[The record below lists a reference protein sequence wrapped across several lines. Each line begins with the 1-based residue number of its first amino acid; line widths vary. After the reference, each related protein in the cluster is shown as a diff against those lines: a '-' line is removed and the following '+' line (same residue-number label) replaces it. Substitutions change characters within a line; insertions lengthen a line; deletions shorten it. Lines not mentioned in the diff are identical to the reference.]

1 MDKSGQVPSY
11 SKKIFSCT
19 SKSTTRPSLTLAVW
33 RTTSTLRM
41 LRTVCE
47 ARATAS
53 AAARALTAALSIVA
67 SNADADRFD
76 HFIERSKTARSPQ
89 QTVKYL
95 RAATQIAD
103 PATAERMFHM
113 ALNGEVRAQDSFWV
127 LALLLGHRDN
137 GPRIWQLMM
146 DNWDAVLEVVPP
158 VVKRRILD
166 LVPNRSEPEVAA
178 SIVAWFDE
186 HSIPGGEAAVNQKLE
201 VLKANV
207 GLRSRETGRLGE
219 ALKQVSDV

>member
-1 MDKSGQVPSY
+1 MRGLLLKALGNLGNDQMT
-11 SKKIFSCT
+11 IAT
-19 SKSTTRPSLTLAVW
+19 A
-33 RTTSTLRM
+33 
-41 LRTVCE
+41 RTVYDGE
-47 ARATAS
+47 GAVDAEIAD
-53 AAARALTAALSIVA
+53 AALSIVA

-103 PATAERMFHM
+103 PRTAERMFHM
-113 ALNGEVRAQDSFWV
+113 TLNGEVRAQDSFWV
-127 LALLLGHRDN
+127 FALLLGHRDN

-146 DNWDAVLEVVPP
+146 DNWDAVLEIVPP

-178 SIVAWFDE
+178 SIFEWFDE
-186 HSIPGGEAAVNQKLE
+186 HSIPGGDTGVHQKLE
-201 VLKANV
+201 VLRANV
-207 GLRSRETGRLGE
+207 GMRSRESGRLGE
-219 ALKQVSDV
+219 ALEQVSKA